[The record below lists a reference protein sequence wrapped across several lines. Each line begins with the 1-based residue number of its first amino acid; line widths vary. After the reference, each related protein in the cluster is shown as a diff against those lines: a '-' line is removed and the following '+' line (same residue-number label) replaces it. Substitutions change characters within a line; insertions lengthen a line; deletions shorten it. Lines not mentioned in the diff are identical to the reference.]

1 MQPCWRL
8 KKSIPAEIL
17 RLLTRRLTRRGY
29 EVTAASDG
37 NQALASLRHGPFDS
51 VVLDFMMPGITGL
64 ELAAQCRARYP
75 GLRILM
81 LTGSPVI
88 AEIEAEGYFC
98 PRKPI
103 ENLEELDRAIER
115 LLAPDPGAQSGEA
128 AG

>member
-1 MQPCWRL
+1 M
-8 KKSIPAEIL
+8 PAGIL
-17 RLLTRRLTRRGY
+17 RLLTHRLTRRGY

-37 NQALASLRHGPFDS
+37 NQALASLRHGPFDAA
-51 VVLDFMMPGITGL
+51 VLDFMMPGRTGL
-64 ELAAQCRARYP
+64 ELAGHCRARYS

-98 PRKPI
+98 LRKPL